1 MDFGDLLPARMLEY
15 ALGEVPAE
23 AQFAAELTEDFFD
36 GIPGADTFL
45 PGLVQAASQPMAV
58 FRLDDVRD
66 MLSMCIDFRG

>member
-45 PGLVQAASQPMAV
+45 PGLV
-58 FRLDDVRD
+58 
-66 MLSMCIDFRG
+66 